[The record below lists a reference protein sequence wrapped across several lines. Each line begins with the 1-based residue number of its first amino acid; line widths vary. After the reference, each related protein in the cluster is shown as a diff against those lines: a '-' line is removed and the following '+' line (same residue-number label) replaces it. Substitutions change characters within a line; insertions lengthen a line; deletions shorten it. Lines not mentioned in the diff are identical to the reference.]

1 MGHTGSGFD
10 FVQLD
15 EVYTKLKAMRI
26 EECPIDY
33 VPYTNRDPTWIRP
46 ELVAEIKF
54 SDWTEEKVMRAPI
67 FLRFREDKAPTDS
80 LIEGEK
86 PTEILLE
93 APVKEGKPKEP
104 KEEDSENEPAKN
116 DNDYYYSS
124 SFSNLDKVF
133 WDRTSTHPQLTKK
146 DLIRYYDN
154 ISSYILPYLKDR
166 PLSLSRYPNVSKE
179 NHFTTRTWTRKTN
192 HHMYKPQRSIL
203 SQGREILSTILYATT
218 KRLFYGLQILLV

>member
-1 MGHTGSGFD
+1 
-10 FVQLD
+10 
-15 EVYTKLKAMRI
+15 
-26 EECPIDY
+26 
-33 VPYTNRDPTWIRP
+33 
-46 ELVAEIKF
+46 
-54 SDWTEEKVMRAPI
+54 MRAPI
-67 FLRFREDKAPTDS
+67 FLRFRKDKAPTDC

-86 PTEILLE
+86 PTQKVLE
-93 APVKEGKPKEP
+93 EPVKEGKPKEP

-116 DNDYYYSS
+116 DNDYYSS

-133 WDRTSTHPQLTKK
+133 WDNTSTHPRLTKK
-146 DLIRYYDN
+146 DLIN
-154 ISSYILPYLKDR
+154 IMIKLVLTYFHISKTGPYL
-166 PLSLSRYPNVSKE
+166 LVGILTVSKE